1 MTKQPLNIKDK
12 PHVGV
17 GVIIKQNHKIILGRR
32 LNQPMQGSW
41 QLPGGWIGLGE
52 SPEQAVLRQ
61 LSRFRNLRFGKS
73 HFVTYTNNVFDLE
86 LHSLSLYFMVD
97 CLNDGQ
103 QKFITDQLNSEWFW
117 SDWNELPQP
126 LFLPLQLLVDSTF
139 NPFH

>member
-1 MTKQPLNIKDK
+1 
-12 PHVGV
+12 
-17 GVIIKQNHKIILGRR
+17 
-32 LNQPMQGSW
+32 
-41 QLPGGWIGLGE
+41 
-52 SPEQAVLRQ
+52 
-61 LSRFRNLRFGKS
+61 
-73 HFVTYTNNVFDLE
+73 
-86 LHSLSLYFMVD
+86 MVD